1 MLTEKRHALILDAIE
16 KKGAVSVTELV
27 EKLGTSE
34 STIRRDLAFLDRNK
48 SLKKVHGGALKLET
62 QMILTEPNVSDKK
75 KLFSDEKDKIAMYAA
90 QTIRSNDLVFID
102 AGTTTEKM
110 IGYLEEKSATFVT
123 NGLSHAR
130 LLAKKG
136 FKVYLAGG
144 EVKLTTEALVGVTC
158 VEMLKNYNFTKS
170 FMGTNGISPEGGFTT
185 HDIEEACVKRIA
197 VQKSYVAYVLADHSK
212 FDKTASV
219 SFSELSKA
227 CIITDYLKNDSYRA
241 LTVVK
246 EVCR

>member
-75 KLFSDEKDKIAMYAA
+75 KLFSDEKDKIAVYAA

-123 NGLSHAR
+123 NGLNHAR

>member
-110 IGYLEEKSATFVT
+110 IGYLEEKSAAFVT
-123 NGLSHAR
+123 NGLNHAR

-136 FKVYLAGG
+136 FRY
-144 EVKLTTEALVGVTC
+144 
-158 VEMLKNYNFTKS
+158 
-170 FMGTNGISPEGGFTT
+170 I
-185 HDIEEACVKRIA
+185 
-197 VQKSYVAYVLADHSK
+197 
-212 FDKTASV
+212 
-219 SFSELSKA
+219 
-227 CIITDYLKNDSYRA
+227 
-241 LTVVK
+241 
-246 EVCR
+246 

>member
-34 STIRRDLAFLDRNK
+34 STIRRDLTFLDRNK

-123 NGLSHAR
+123 NGLNHAR

>member
-1 MLTEKRHALILDAIE
+1 
-16 KKGAVSVTELV
+16 
-27 EKLGTSE
+27 
-34 STIRRDLAFLDRNK
+34 
-48 SLKKVHGGALKLET
+48 
-62 QMILTEPNVSDKK
+62 MILTEPNVSDKK

-123 NGLSHAR
+123 NGLNHAR

>member
-110 IGYLEEKSATFVT
+110 ICYLEEKSATFVT
-123 NGLSHAR
+123 NGLNHAR